1 MSVKN
6 KKSKRI
12 FYFDALRAL
21 AIITVIMFHVYLRIG
36 KGASVGWG
44 MPPSPGWIATDLL
57 ATIARCGVAIFLMLS
72 GALSLGRVWDIKP
85 FLQKRLPRIAMPFV
99 FWTVVLASLIV
110 LVYYFHPFS
119 MFNYFHTF
127 DFNTISTFFYNAFM
141 GDTVWFTPYWFF
153 WMILG
158 TYLIMPVL
166 NKWLL
171 HADLKEAEYFLVI
184 WLVTCLFSYTINFD
198 FPVNLKYF
206 TGPIGLVVLGYYL
219 RHTDRKIFNNIYYAI
234 AIFLASAIAL
244 VGLSYMFSTPSEFY
258 VFERYSILFA
268 FEVTGIF
275 CIFKNF
281 GQLNI
286 NWKFLSNPDSIFR
299 KSVFSIA
306 KYSYGIYLTHQFVM
320 NFLVIFLVGHVRYT
334 FLIVIL
340 VILTLVISW
349 GGLAILNRVPY
360 LNQWIGAK

>member
-1 MSVKN
+1 
-6 KKSKRI
+6 
-12 FYFDALRAL
+12 
-21 AIITVIMFHVYLRIG
+21 
-36 KGASVGWG
+36 
-44 MPPSPGWIATDLL
+44 
-57 ATIARCGVAIFLMLS
+57 
-72 GALSLGRVWDIKP
+72 
-85 FLQKRLPRIAMPFV
+85 
-99 FWTVVLASLIV
+99 
-110 LVYYFHPFS
+110 

-141 GDTVWFTPYWFF
+141 GDTVWFTPYLFF

-184 WLVTCLFSYTINFD
+184 WLVTCLFSYTIDFD

-219 RHTDRKIFNNIYYAI
+219 KHTDRKIFNNIYYAI

-340 VILTLVISW
+340 IILTLVISW